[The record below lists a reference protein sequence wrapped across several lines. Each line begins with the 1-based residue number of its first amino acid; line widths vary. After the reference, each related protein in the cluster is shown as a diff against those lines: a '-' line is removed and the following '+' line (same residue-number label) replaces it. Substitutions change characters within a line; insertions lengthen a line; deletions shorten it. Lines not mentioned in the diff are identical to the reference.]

1 MQSGRGMAFRV
12 RDVPTLLWE
21 ALKKFL
27 GDGGPSMAGALSF
40 STIFSLPA
48 LLALLLMLL
57 GRVMDPQVVQDAI
70 VGQIRNLIGP
80 SGADQIA
87 TVISKAREG
96 DLDPSITALLS
107 LVTVMFG
114 STTAFAQLQTALNK
128 TFNVKPDPRRG
139 EIRNFLVK
147 RVFSFGVVIVV
158 AFLLLVSLAVSAL
171 LGAVMDRT
179 ARLEGFFGAA
189 VHTLNVVLSFA
200 VVVALFAIM
209 FRLLPDARTSWTD
222 IWVGALA
229 TATLF
234 VGGKELIGLYLGSS
248 NPGSAF
254 GAAGSLVLVLAWI
267 YYSSWIVLYGAEL
280 TRIWADRFGR
290 GVAPER
296 GAIEYVEQE
305 RTVAAG

>member
-1 MQSGRGMAFRV
+1 MAFRI
-12 RDVPTLLWE
+12 RDIPTLLWE
-21 ALKKFL
+21 GLRKFF

-40 STIFSLPA
+40 ATIFSMPA
-48 LLALLLMLL
+48 LLALLLMLV

-70 VGQIRNLIGP
+70 VGQIRNLIGAA
-80 SGADQIA
+80 GADQIS
-87 TVISKAREG
+87 TVISRARQSEI
-96 DLDPSITALLS
+96 DPSITAALS
-107 LVTVMFG
+107 LVTLMFG
-114 STTAFAQLQTALNK
+114 STTAFAQLQTALNR

-158 AFLLLVSLAVSAL
+158 AFLLLVSLALSAL
-171 LGAVMDRT
+171 LGAIMDRT
-179 ARLEGFFGAA
+179 AQLEGFFGAL
-189 VHTLNVVLSFA
+189 VHAGNVVLSFG
-200 VVVALFAIM
+200 VVIALFAVM
-209 FRLLPDARTSWTD
+209 FRLLPDARTAWRD
-222 IWVGALA
+222 VAVGA
-229 TATLF
+229 TATAILF
-234 VGGKELIGLYLGSS
+234 VGGKELIGLYLGRS

-267 YYSSWIVLYGAEL
+267 YYSSWIVLYGAEI

-290 GVAPER
+290 GVSPER

>member
-1 MQSGRGMAFRV
+1 MAFRI
-12 RDVPTLLWE
+12 RDIPTWLWE
-21 ALKKFL
+21 ALKKFM

-40 STIFSLPA
+40 STIFSMPA
-48 LLALLLMLL
+48 LLALLLMIV

-70 VGQIRNLIGP
+70 VAQIRNLIGP
-80 SGADQIA
+80 AGADQIS
-87 TVISKAREG
+87 TVISKARES
-96 DLDPSITALLS
+96 DIDPSITAILS

-114 STTAFAQLQTALNK
+114 STAAFTQLQTALNK

-171 LGAVMDRT
+171 LGAVTDRT
-179 ARLEGFFGAA
+179 AQLEGVFGTV
-189 VHTLNVVLSFA
+189 VHSTNILLSFC
-200 VVVALFAIM
+200 VVITLFAIM
-209 FRLLPDARTSWTD
+209 FRVLPDARTSWRD
-222 IWVGALA
+222 VWIGAVA
-229 TATLF
+229 TAILF
-234 VGGKELIGLYLGSS
+234 VGGKELIGLYLGSA

-305 RTVAAG
+305 RTVKAG

>member
-1 MQSGRGMAFRV
+1 MAFRI
-12 RDVPTLLWE
+12 RDIPTLLWE

-40 STIFSLPA
+40 STIFSMPA
-48 LLALLLMLL
+48 LLALLLMIV

-70 VGQIRNLIGP
+70 VAQIRGLIGP
-80 SGADQIA
+80 AGADQIS
-87 TVISKAREG
+87 TVISKARES
-96 DLDPSITALLS
+96 DIDPSITAALS
-107 LVTVMFG
+107 LVTLVFG
-114 STTAFAQLQTALNK
+114 ATAAFTQLQTALNK

-147 RVFSFGVVIVV
+147 RIFSFGVVIVV

-179 ARLEGFFGAA
+179 AQLEGVFGTV
-189 VHTLNVVLSFA
+189 VHTANVLLSFA
-200 VVVALFAIM
+200 VVVVLFAVM
-209 FRLLPDARTSWTD
+209 LRLLPDARTSWRD
-222 IWVGALA
+222 IWVGA
-229 TATLF
+229 TASAVLF

-290 GVAPER
+290 GVSPER

-305 RTVAAG
+305 RTIAAG